1 VAGKLSIGA
10 AWAEA
15 AAFLRRERR
24 LLAPVVL
31 GLVMVPAVVASMVQ
45 PPVPNGAS
53 AGSGAWLI
61 IALPMLVLMMVG
73 QMAIVLLANGWHGS
87 VGQAIA
93 RAFRRLPTLLL
104 VALLIIGPL
113 IVILALILSAS
124 GVAVGADGRLAG
136 GNLGP
141 VGSLMTLI
149 VIAALLF
156 GAIRLL
162 PLVAL
167 VATGDDGPLAAIR
180 RTFAATRG
188 HFWRLLAF
196 LLLMLVAY
204 AVVGSVTVVIS
215 DLLVAFLFGDPEP
228 WSVALLLLA
237 LIAGLFQTAF
247 IAIYTAMLARIA
259 AQIAAT
265 PTNGI

>member
-1 VAGKLSIGA
+1 
-10 AWAEA
+10 
-15 AAFLRRERR
+15 
-24 LLAPVVL
+24 
-31 GLVMVPAVVASMVQ
+31 
-45 PPVPNGAS
+45 
-53 AGSGAWLI
+53 
-61 IALPMLVLMMVG
+61 
-73 QMAIVLLANGWHGS
+73 
-87 VGQAIA
+87 
-93 RAFRRLPTLLL
+93 
-104 VALLIIGPL
+104 
-113 IVILALILSAS
+113 
-124 GVAVGADGRLAG
+124 
-136 GNLGP
+136 
-141 VGSLMTLI
+141 
-149 VIAALLF
+149 LF